1 MNYLEIPVAASAH
14 AGEIDRM
21 TVLTHWLMAI
31 LFVGWGAFFI
41 YTLVR
46 FRQGANPKANYHG
59 VKSHMASYIEWAV
72 AGIELVLIVAFAIPA
87 WAARVDAFPAES
99 EATVVRVVAEQ
110 FAWNVHYPGADG
122 QFGRT
127 DIKLV
132 SADNPLGLDRS
143 DPAAKDDFNSIN
155 QLALPV
161 NKPVIIHL
169 SSKDVI
175 HSFSL
180 IQMRV
185 KQDTIPGESIPVW
198 FTPTMTG
205 DWEINCSQLCGLGH
219 YRMRGFYSI
228 KTQADYEAW
237 LKETAASGAGAVSEE
252 ANNEERDRITSTSEG
267 PVPMGA
273 GLFFSMTR
281 IKTIDAEVAGEAV
294 RLIVERRAVGA
305 RANDGREA
313 ELAAQERREL
323 RRLLMLEPRGHAG
336 MHGAMLTEPVSP
348 GSHAGLLSM
357 HAAGFP
363 LVSGEASSPPSRS
376 RSSTS

>member
-1 MNYLEIPVAASAH
+1 MYELLEIPVAASAH
-14 AGEIDRM
+14 AGQIDQM

-31 LFVGWGAFFI
+31 LFAGWGAFFI
-41 YTLVR
+41 YTLIR
-46 FRQGANPKANYHG
+46 FRQSANPKANYSG

-72 AGIELVLIVAFAIPA
+72 AFVELVLIVAFAIPA
-87 WAARVDAFPAES
+87 WAARVDAFPSPGES
-99 EATVVRVVAEQ
+99 TIVRVVAEQ

-132 SADNPLGLDRS
+132 AADNPLGLDRS
-143 DPAAKDDFNSIN
+143 DPAAKDDFNSPN

-161 NKPVIIHL
+161 NKPAIIHL

-198 FTPTMTG
+198 FTPTMAG

-228 KTQADYEAW
+228 KTQEAYDAW
-237 LKETAASGAGAVSEE
+237 LKETAA
-252 ANNEERDRITSTSEG
+252 
-267 PVPMGA
+267 
-273 GLFFSMTR
+273 
-281 IKTIDAEVAGEAV
+281 
-294 RLIVERRAVGA
+294 
-305 RANDGREA
+305 A
-313 ELAAQERREL
+313 ELGAAQ
-323 RRLLMLEPRGHAG
+323 
-336 MHGAMLTEPVSP
+336 
-348 GSHAGLLSM
+348 
-357 HAAGFP
+357 
-363 LVSGEASSPPSRS
+363 
-376 RSSTS
+376 